1 VDVRGTLRIENVDLP
16 VQCWD
21 PAIDESLRLRPVW
34 VLVRGFPMKV
44 WYFHEFAHLFEP
56 YGQVL
61 ALDPATTDHIDFR
74 VARVRVSLCD
84 NRDLSA
90 QLWILYYDQSG
101 FWSRFDVPL
110 EIEQLIPLSLP
121 QSQSSRGSGSG
132 GGGSSG
138 SGSGNIGNRD
148 SGFGRG

>member
-1 VDVRGTLRIENVDLP
+1 VAVRGTLHIENVDLP
-16 VQCWD
+16 VQRWD

-34 VLVRGFPMKV
+34 VLVRGFSMKV

-56 YGQVL
+56 YRQVL
-61 ALDPATTDHIDFR
+61 ALDPSTTDHIDFR
-74 VARVRVSLCD
+74 VARVRVSSCD

-101 FWSRFDVPL
+101 FWSRFDVSL
-110 EIEQLIPLSLP
+110 EIEQLIPPSLP
-121 QSQSSRGSGSG
+121 QSQSSRGSGGG

-138 SGSGNIGNRD
+138 SGSGNTGNRD
-148 SGFGRG
+148 SGFGKG